1 MISTTEKLKEV
12 LREISYREFVY
23 PRLIEKGTLT
33 ESAAKH
39 RIAIMKE
46 IADELSKQ
54 LKRELLI

>member
-1 MISTTEKLKEV
+1 MISTIEKLKEV

-23 PRLIEKGTLT
+23 PRLIAKGTLT